1 MEQALFQ
8 RTTGSTAPQ
17 ISETAQFHAHD
28 LTSCRQRQ
36 RGFALIA
43 ALIATIIMLGLGILV
58 IQLSTQDLRSGAA
71 AVGEKKALTAADT
84 GINRLL
90 PVFYYPLPGGV
101 SLNIFQKTDEVAD
114 PTNDLG
120 DRYSISAPDDTP
132 EPGPT
137 SLPVP
142 GFSTDWA
149 LKRFDV
155 DVTGKNTKYGTE
167 VQIGIGMGYFGPAE
181 GGYK

>member
-17 ISETAQFHAHD
+17 ISETAQFPALD
-28 LTSCRQRQ
+28 STSCRQRQ

-71 AVGEKKALTAADT
+71 TVGEKKALTAADT
-84 GINRLL
+84 GIHKLL
-90 PVFYYPLPGGV
+90 PAFYYPTATGNLDEFAATDVVVDATNAPGD
-101 SLNIFQKTDEVAD
+101 Q
-114 PTNDLG
+114 
-120 DRYSISAPDDTP
+120 YSISVPDDTP
-132 EPGPT
+132 TPGPT
-137 SLPVP
+137 SLHVP
-142 GFSTDWA
+142 GFSTDWG

-155 DVTGKNTKYGTE
+155 DVTGRNTNHGTE
-167 VQIGIGMGYFGPAE
+167 VQIRIGMGYFGPAE